1 MIDHKRGCNMFRAL
15 FVTMLG
21 LSCLV
26 GCGGGDTAAAA
37 PPPPTP
43 VSVKTVQ
50 LSISG
55 AGSIESSTG
64 QVCRA
69 NCTIETQNAS
79 IQLEPKPD
87 AGAQF
92 AGWQQD
98 CSGTTSCAL
107 NLSSVT
113 SAKATAVFQP
123 LPVKLTVAV
132 QGPGVIQVSGQALP
146 CRAECEYLITPGAVV
161 TFTAIA
167 SAGAEFKSWSS
178 PCGNSQSTCTAT
190 IQQPL
195 SLTASFASAI
205 TQYPVQLNVNGQGSI
220 SSNTLSQPCTSS
232 CTITANEGSLIEVTA
247 IPNADHQF
255 MGWSTPCSTQP
266 SCSTRVTAPMT
277 LTATFAPLP
286 VASNDDSNIII
297 ITNPENVAVQNYP
310 LQFARPFVAGEIS
323 QFPQLVMN
331 NQPIPTQADVKQRY
345 PDGSVRHAIISA
357 VIPQI
362 AAGASLTFGFV
373 NQSTGRQN
381 GVLDKAA
388 MLGAN
393 FNFDA
398 SIEAKFS
405 DTPLHTVSA
414 RKMLEQDKYTYW
426 IEGDIATTILLVDH
440 SVDRVFDFGA
450 DQHRSVRPAFYATFW
465 PALNKV
471 QVRYVGEIT
480 NTESLQDQT
489 YDLVLKAGHDKPID
503 LYRRAALPHQAMTR
517 WTKEYWTE
525 KELQKLSIN
534 HNIAYLAKTKFLPN
548 YIVSLRPS
556 ENNIVSAFNSW
567 MSTKR
572 DLYDAGLWQR
582 IMGTGGGRPELG
594 LYPTWTVR
602 WLYSGDWRLEEI
614 AMGQADLSGAWPM
627 HVREGDGTRTFDEEQ
642 SISGLG
648 RILSINQGGRPK
660 AWIPRVNWHEIT
672 PKDKINPV
680 NTLGSTSW
688 LPDVPHHPDYAS
700 AQYLLTGDYYYLEQS
715 LFSAAYTTM
724 DNNAASIKGTLG
736 RGPTGSEGALF
747 FGEIRGQGWALRTRV
762 HTASI
767 LPDDMPEK
775 KYFEVLTLKAL
786 AIWEGLYNVTND
798 STAYP
803 HLWKFGREVIA
814 PIKFQYSNGVPSPL
828 GQWEYMARQ
837 NSNFVDDFYD
847 YTKTAAGVSP
857 WMAHIVVL
865 SLGRAEELGF
875 PASRIKK
882 HAGQMIAG
890 AALDN
895 RYPLA
900 MLSAY
905 RQPVLRQ
912 PDAAWF
918 TSWSQVL
925 DGYRPEF
932 VVTQQARFGANN
944 VPDAEF
950 GYASIVWASSSY
962 LTDIEGGE
970 AVYNFYNSWL
980 LNRPEFNNN
989 PKWAIKPR
997 D

>member
-1 MIDHKRGCNMFRAL
+1 
-15 FVTMLG
+15 VTMLG
-21 LSCLV
+21 LSSLV

-55 AGSIESSTG
+55 AGAIESSTG
-64 QVCRA
+64 QVCRT
-69 NCTIETQNAS
+69 NCTIETQNSS

-87 AGAQF
+87 AGSQF
-92 AGWQQD
+92 SGWQQD
-98 CSGTTSCAL
+98 CAGVAGCAL
-107 NLSSVT
+107 NLSSVS

-123 LPVKLTVAV
+123 VPVKLTVAV
-132 QGPGVIQVSGQALP
+132 QGPGAIQVSGQALP
-146 CRAECEYLITPGAVV
+146 CRSECEYLVTPGSVV

-167 SAGAEFKSWSS
+167 TAGAEFKSWSS
-178 PCGNSQSTCTAT
+178 LCGNSQTSCTTT

-195 SLTASFASAI
+195 MLTATFVLPI
-205 TQYPVQLNVNGQGSI
+205 TQYSVQLNVSGQGSI
-220 SSNTLSQPCTSS
+220 SSSSLSQPCTSS
-232 CTITANEGSLIEVTA
+232 CTIRADEGSLLDLTA

-255 MGWSTPCSTQP
+255 MGWSTPCTAEP
-266 SCSTRVTAPMT
+266 SCSTRVTAAMT

-297 ITNPENVAVQNYP
+297 VTNPQNVAVLNYP
-310 LQFARPFVAGEIS
+310 LQFARPFVAGEIA
-323 QFPQLVMN
+323 QFPQLVLN
-331 NQPIPTQADVKQRY
+331 GQPIPTQADVKQRH

-357 VIPQI
+357 VLPQI
-362 AAGASLTFGFV
+362 GAGAKLTFGFV
-373 NQSTGRQN
+373 NQTTGRQQ

-398 SIEAKFS
+398 SIEAKFA
-405 DTPLHTVSA
+405 DMPLHTVSA

-426 IEGDIATTILLVDH
+426 TQGDIATTILLVDH
-440 SVDRVFDFGA
+440 SVERVFDFGA

-489 YDLVLKAGHDKPID
+489 YDLVLKAGQDKPND
-503 LYRRAALPHQAMTR
+503 VYRRAALPHQAMTR

-525 KELQKLSIN
+525 KELPRLSIN
-534 HNIAYLAKTKFLPN
+534 HNLAYLVKTTLLPN
-548 YIVSLRPS
+548 YIVKFRPT
-556 ENNIVSAFNSW
+556 ENDIAAAFNSW
-567 MSTKR
+567 TSIKR

-582 IMGTGGGRPELG
+582 AMGTAGGRPELG
-594 LYPTWTVR
+594 LYPAWTVR

-688 LPDVPHHPDYAS
+688 RPDVPHHPDYAS

-724 DNNAASIKGTLG
+724 DNNAAATKGTLG

-762 HTASI
+762 HTASV
-767 LPDDMPEK
+767 LPDEMPEK

-786 AIWEGLYNVTND
+786 AIWEGLYNISND
-798 STAYP
+798 NTPYP
-803 HLWKFGREVIA
+803 QLWKFGREVIA
-814 PIKFQYSNGVPSPL
+814 PLKFQYSNGVPSPL
-828 GQWEYMARQ
+828 GQWEFMARQ
-837 NSNFVDDFYD
+837 NPDFVDEFYD

-875 PASRIKK
+875 PATRMKK

-890 AALDN
+890 PALDN
-895 RYPLA
+895 KFPLA
-900 MLSAY
+900 LLSSY

-925 DGYRPEF
+925 DGYRPDF
-932 VVTQQARFGANN
+932 VVAQQARFGENN
-944 VPDAEF
+944 LPDAEF
-950 GYASIVWASSSY
+950 GYSSIVWASSSY
-962 LTDIEGGE
+962 LTDIPGGE
-970 AVYNFYNSWL
+970 VVYDFYNAWL
-980 LNRPEFNNN
+980 FNRPEFNNN
-989 PKWAIKPR
+989 PKWAISPR
-997 D
+997 K